1 MSKENVEIARRA
13 HEAFNRRDVATLI
26 ELLDP
31 EVEWI
36 PILAALEGRVYRG
49 HAAVRRW
56 IEELDTDWELFE
68 TCPEEFRDLGDRVL
82 ILGSWRARGRASRV
96 QLENQPGSWLAHV
109 RDGKLTRQ
117 QTYTD
122 RAEALKAAGL
132 SERDLS
138 A

>member
-1 MSKENVEIARRA
+1 MSQENVEVVRGA
-13 HEAFNRRDVATLI
+13 HEAFNRRDVAALLA
-26 ELLDP
+26 LLDQ

-49 HAAVRRW
+49 HAGVRRW
-56 IEELDTDWELFE
+56 IQELDTDWEAFE

-82 ILGSWRARGRASRV
+82 ILGSWRARGRVSGV
-96 QLENQPGSWLAHV
+96 QLENQPGSWVAHV
-109 RDGKLTRQ
+109 KDGKVTRQ

-132 SERDLS
+132 KE
-138 A
+138 